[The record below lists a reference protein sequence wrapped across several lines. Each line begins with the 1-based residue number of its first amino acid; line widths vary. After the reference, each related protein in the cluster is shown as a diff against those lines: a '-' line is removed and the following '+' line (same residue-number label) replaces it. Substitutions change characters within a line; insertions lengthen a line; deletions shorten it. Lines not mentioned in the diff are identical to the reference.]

1 MGPERKLW
9 HELKRN
15 TPQIKWTRLENTSLL
30 GTPDLLGYNSS
41 GKFFTVELKV
51 TKSNKIKF
59 SPHQIA
65 FHIRHPK
72 NTFILVKSLVQRD
85 LKLFQGTQIKQLVA
99 CGFRLE
105 ACSLGLVACIRRL
118 EAWSLWLVVSVAL
131 QGSMFWI
138 TDITYFTIPTVPT
151 ALALVALLWSGT
163 CEAASTNCWRPG
175 PKFDWRLVDSMWG
188 HTNC

>member
-41 GKFFTVELKV
+41 GKFITLELK
-51 TKSNKIKF
+51 TTSANKIKF

-65 FHIRHPK
+65 FHVRHPK
-72 NTFILVKSLVQRD
+72 NTFILVKSLGQSD
-85 LKLFQGTQIKQLVA
+85 LKLFQGTQIKQLAA

-105 ACSLGLVACIRRL
+105 ACSLGLEACIRRL
-118 EAWSLWLVVSVAL
+118 EAWSLRLVVSVTL
-131 QGSMFWI
+131 SGSMFRI
-138 TDITYFTIPTVPT
+138 TDIGYLPVPTVPA
-151 ALALVALLWSGT
+151 ALALVALLWSRT
-163 CEAASTNCWRPG
+163 CEAASWNRWRPG
-175 PKFDWRLVDSMWG
+175 PGFHRLLVDSMGG
-188 HTNC
+188 HTNN

>member
-30 GTPDLLGYNSS
+30 CNPDLLGYNSS

-65 FHIRHPK
+65 FHFRHPK
-72 NTFILVKSLVQRD
+72 NTFILVKSLDQSD
-85 LKLFQGTQIKQLVA
+85 LKLFPGTQIQQLVA

-105 ACSLGLVACIRRL
+105 ACSLGLKSSIETL
-118 EAWSLWLVVSVAL
+118 EACGL
-131 QGSMFWI
+131 
-138 TDITYFTIPTVPT
+138 
-151 ALALVALLWSGT
+151 
-163 CEAASTNCWRPG
+163 
-175 PKFDWRLVDSMWG
+175 
-188 HTNC
+188 